1 MFQGSLKGV
10 SLKYHASFNDVKFHV
25 SGVFQGR
32 LKGVF
37 RVLGISKD
45 DSKKF

>member
-1 MFQGSLKGV
+1 MFQGSQKDV
-10 SLKYHASFNDVKFHV
+10 SLKYHASFSDRKFQV